1 MNSHKLS
8 RVAVN
13 YLDRF
18 YDIHENMKEDLSR
31 VDSDLTACCQFVCQS
46 MLMNA
51 AVGENAKNILRF
63 TTYLPI
69 ESFAL
74 IAEDESRAYSKAIS
88 EVEGFCEVDKAK
100 QKRLY
105 LQSVNGLLARYSDSV
120 CKIVEDNDINL
131 DYIRRSITLDRAIA
145 RLCRSALRFTDC
157 EPVRPAIN
165 LLMSQSFGRI
175 GRLENIYR
183 RIK

>member
-1 MNSHKLS
+1 MNSNKLS
-8 RVAVN
+8 RVAVD

-18 YDIHENMKEDLSR
+18 YEIHENMKNDLTR
-31 VDSDLTACCQFVCQS
+31 VDGDLTACCQFICQS
-46 MLMNA
+46 MIMNA

-63 TTYLPI
+63 TTYLPV

-74 IAEDESRAYSKAIS
+74 TAEDESRAYNKAIS
-88 EVEGFCEVDKAK
+88 EVEGFCEVDKAR

-131 DYIRRSITLDRAIA
+131 DYIRRSIALDRAIA

-175 GRLENIYR
+175 GRLESIFR